1 MWGTPLVVL
10 LVGGGLF
17 FLIYSRFIPYRYF
30 FHSINILRG
39 KYDDPNDPGDIS
51 HFEALASAL
60 AATVGLGN
68 ISGVAV
74 AIAIG
79 GPGAVFW
86 MWISAIVGMA
96 TKFFTCTLSIMYR
109 GKDTNGDIQGGTMYM
124 IMEGLG
130 KKWKPLAVLFAVAGL
145 FGPLPIF
152 QANQVTQIVRDF
164 VLIPNGLADAANHF
178 NTDLISGIVILSIV
192 SLVIFGG
199 IKRVG
204 KVASKMVPAMVVIYV
219 ACVLV
224 IIGINIDMLGSTFAL
239 IFTDAFTANSAMGGA
254 LGALIVTGVRRA
266 AFSNE
271 AGIGTATLAHGAAKT
286 KEPVREGLV
295 AMMGPFIDTLVVCT
309 MTALAILVTG
319 VWTSGD
325 DNGITLTASA
335 FEAALG
341 PYGVYLLIF
350 CVLIFGFSSLFTY
363 SYYSTK
369 CLGFLIGADK
379 QKYFNFF
386 YAAAIIF
393 GSVATIQA
401 VLNFTDGMFALMA
414 IPTMT
419 VAILLSPK
427 VMAAAKDYFGR
438 MEKKEI
444 L

>member
-1 MWGTPLVVL
+1 
-10 LVGGGLF
+10 VGGGLF

-109 GKDTNGDIQGGTMYM
+109 GKDSNGDIQGGTMYM

-178 NTDLISGIVILSIV
+178 NTDLISGIVILAIV

-224 IIGINIDMLGSTFAL
+224 IIGINIDMLG
-239 IFTDAFTANSAMGGA
+239 
-254 LGALIVTGVRRA
+254 
-266 AFSNE
+266 
-271 AGIGTATLAHGAAKT
+271 
-286 KEPVREGLV
+286 
-295 AMMGPFIDTLVVCT
+295 
-309 MTALAILVTG
+309 
-319 VWTSGD
+319 
-325 DNGITLTASA
+325 
-335 FEAALG
+335 
-341 PYGVYLLIF
+341 
-350 CVLIFGFSSLFTY
+350 
-363 SYYSTK
+363 
-369 CLGFLIGADK
+369 
-379 QKYFNFF
+379 
-386 YAAAIIF
+386 
-393 GSVATIQA
+393 
-401 VLNFTDGMFALMA
+401 
-414 IPTMT
+414 
-419 VAILLSPK
+419 
-427 VMAAAKDYFGR
+427 
-438 MEKKEI
+438 
-444 L
+444 

>member
-10 LVGGGLF
+10 LVGGGLY
-17 FLIYSRFIPYRYF
+17 FLFYSRFIPYRYF
-30 FHSINILRG
+30 LHAIEVLRG

-60 AATVGLGN
+60 AATVGMGN

-74 AIAIG
+74 AIAVG

-86 MWISAIVGMA
+86 MWVSAIVGMA
-96 TKFFTCTLSIMYR
+96 TKFFTCTLSVMYR
-109 GKDTNGDIQGGTMYM
+109 GYDSEGHLQGGTMY
-124 IMEGLG
+124 IITEGLG
-130 KKWKPLAVLFAVAGL
+130 KKWKPMAALFAVAGL

-164 VLIPNGLADAANHF
+164 LLIPNGISDPNNHF
-178 NTDLISGIVILSIV
+178 NTDLISGLIILAVV

-199 IKRVG
+199 IKRIG

-219 ACVLV
+219 GSVVYILLVHMDVL
-224 IIGINIDMLGSTFAL
+224 GEYL
-239 IFTDAFTANSAMGGA
+239 ILIVTDAFTANSVMGGA
-254 LGALIVTGVRRA
+254 VGALIITGVRRA

-325 DNGITLTASA
+325 VNGISLTASA
-335 FEAALG
+335 FQEAMG
-341 PYGVYLLIF
+341 PIGVYVLML
-350 CVLIFGFSSLFTY
+350 CVLIFAFSSLFTY

-369 CLGFLIGADK
+369 CLGFLAGAHR
-379 QKYFNFF
+379 QKYFNYF

-393 GSVATIQA
+393 GAVATIDA

-419 VAILLSPK
+419 AAILLSPK
-427 VMAAAKDYFGR
+427 VMNAAQDYFGR
-438 MEKKEI
+438 MKNKT